1 MIDWNIA
8 RTLATTVAGSAPTPA
23 LDGLDAAA
31 RESEA
36 LVSEYTGLRSDTP
49 LPEPEALSRA
59 AWIDVNLDSMRDVLD
74 PVVERAGDALGPLR
88 GPAGSV
94 VGLLLG
100 AEIGVISG
108 LLAQRVLGQY
118 EFGMLAPEPT
128 RARLL
133 FVAPNLIEA
142 AERIEADRDELLRWV
157 ALHETTHALQFSG
170 VPWLRDHLAGLV
182 RELLAGV
189 ELNPG
194 AFTRLPDFSDLRS
207 LIDRVR
213 EGGLTALV
221 ASPAQQ
227 ESLDRIQATM
237 AVIEGHA
244 EHVMDAVGA
253 QILPSLESLREG
265 LERRRD
271 TRPPLWR
278 VIERLLGL
286 DLKMR
291 QYRQGKAFCDAV
303 VEKGGIAGLN
313 QVWSGPDALP
323 SLAELD
329 DPDGWLERVLRSA
342 A

>member
-8 RTLATTVAGSAPTPA
+8 RTLATTVAGSAPAPD
-23 LDGLDAAA
+23 LPGLADAA
-31 RESEA
+31 RESEE
-36 LVSEYTGLRSDTP
+36 LVSAYTGLVSHSP
-49 LPEPEALSRA
+49 LPVPEALSRA
-59 AWIDVNLDSMRDVLD
+59 AWIEANLGSMKDVLD
-74 PVVERAGDALGPLR
+74 PVVDRAGEALGPLR
-88 GPAGSV
+88 GPAGGV
-94 VGLLLG
+94 VGLLVG
-100 AEIGVISG
+100 AEVGVISG

-118 EFGMLAPEPT
+118 EFGLLAPEPT

-133 FVAPNLIEA
+133 FVAPNLGEA
-142 AERIEADRDELLRWV
+142 AERIEADRDELVRWV
-157 ALHETTHALQFSG
+157 AIHETTHALQFAG
-170 VPWLRDHLAGLV
+170 VPWLREHLAGLV
-182 RELLAGV
+182 RELLSSV
-189 ELNPG
+189 QLNPG
-194 AFTRLPDFSDLRS
+194 AFSRLPDFSDLRS
-207 LIDRVR
+207 LVDRVR
-213 EGGLTALV
+213 EGGITALM

-227 ESLDRIQATM
+227 ELLDRIQATM

-253 QILPSLESLREG
+253 EVIPSLEAMRAG

-278 VIERLLGL
+278 VLERLLGL

-303 VEKGGIAGLN
+303 VAQGGIAGLN
-313 QVWSGPDALP
+313 QVWSGPEALP

-329 DPDGWLERVLRSA
+329 DPAGWLERVLRSA